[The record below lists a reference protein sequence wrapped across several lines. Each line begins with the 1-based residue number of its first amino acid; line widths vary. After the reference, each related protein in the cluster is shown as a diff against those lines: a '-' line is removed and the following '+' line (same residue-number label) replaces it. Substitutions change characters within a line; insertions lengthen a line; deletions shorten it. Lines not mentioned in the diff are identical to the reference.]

1 MRGLSKVL
9 SVDSG
14 GVHTGPS
21 PGPVPWRR
29 WRQQVLR

>member
-14 GVHTGPS
+14 GSIQVPARDLF
-21 PGPVPWRR
+21 PGGGGSRC
-29 WRQQVLR
+29 